1 MMKPNKVFAFIGSA
15 LWILNPF
22 LLFITFF
29 KESIQMNIG
38 MSWMG
43 KFHPLLLHFPLVFG
57 ILIGLYLLF
66 IPAGK
71 LARTI
76 EQPILLIN
84 AFFAVIVAITGLL
97 LSKENTYEGDLLT
110 QHQWGGIAIALFSW
124 GLVLINT
131 YSKYFQSNKKGMFYF
146 GF

>member
-71 LARTI
+71 LARTH
-76 EQPILLIN
+76 
-84 AFFAVIVAITGLL
+84 ITSPFNVPDGWVKTASGTL
-97 LSKENTYEGDLLT
+97 NVT
-110 QHQWGGIAIALFSW
+110 
-124 GLVLINT
+124 
-131 YSKYFQSNKKGMFYF
+131 
-146 GF
+146 